1 MDPADTPFY
10 GSEASQAT
18 SELGEVTSIEE
29 QIRVLL
35 SEMTKKVEEH
45 VSSKAKGQ
53 DMDHTL
59 RREHCSAEKFS
70 VGEVEGEH
78 DCRLISLATKA
89 KYKTPFRRPGHF
101 ACFLL

>member
-1 MDPADTPFY
+1 MPTFTKSFLDQNNDTHKFDAGIGNVDPADTPFH

-18 SELGEVTSIEE
+18 SELGRSNSIEE

-59 RREHCSAEKFS
+59 RRALFS
-70 VGEVEGEH
+70 REVLSG
-78 DCRLISLATKA
+78 
-89 KYKTPFRRPGHF
+89 
-101 ACFLL
+101 